1 MRGRR
6 ARGVYRGTALLA
18 LVTLL
23 MGAVIAPA
31 GAQSALLRRGST
43 GTAVREWQGQLNQV
57 QDPDIGVDGQ
67 FGPRTEEA
75 TRQFQRSAG
84 ITADGIVGPQSR
96 NAMAQRLGGAPP
108 PAPGPNPPPPA
119 PGGGTL
125 RPGDRGPE
133 VRALQEQLAGLAYWV
148 GSIDG
153 VYGDLTRQAVMA
165 FQKVNGLG
173 RDGIVGP
180 RTRAALAN
188 PRAPE
193 VRSNGGDVM
202 EVNEGTQVLTYVRD
216 GRVLHIFNTS
226 TGTEGPYVFNGVTYT
241 ADTPNG
247 QFEVNRQID
256 GWRVS
261 RLGRLYRPKY
271 FHPDGI
277 AIHGSTDVPPYPAS
291 HGCVRVSIPAM
302 DFLWPRIAIGT
313 DVWVY

>member
-1 MRGRR
+1 MRRPLPVAAG
-6 ARGVYRGTALLA
+6 LLA
-18 LVTLL
+18 LALTAGCTGGGGTAEPVAEREPVTRSTTS
-23 MGAVIAPA
+23 APA
-31 GAQSALLRRGST
+31 TPDVVPSPT
-43 GTAVREWQGQLNQV
+43 GTAVPTPSPTTATPTPTAPAAPSYDVAAV
-57 QDPDIGVDGQ
+57 QRTLTEQKYYVGAVDGKA
-67 FGPRTEEA
+67 GPA
-75 TRQFQRSAG
+75 LRS
-84 ITADGIVGPQSR
+84 
-96 NAMAQRLGGAPP
+96 
-108 PAPGPNPPPPA
+108 
-119 PGGGTL
+119 
-125 RPGDRGPE
+125 
-133 VRALQEQLAGLAYWV
+133 
-148 GSIDG
+148 
-153 VYGDLTRQAVMA
+153 AVMA